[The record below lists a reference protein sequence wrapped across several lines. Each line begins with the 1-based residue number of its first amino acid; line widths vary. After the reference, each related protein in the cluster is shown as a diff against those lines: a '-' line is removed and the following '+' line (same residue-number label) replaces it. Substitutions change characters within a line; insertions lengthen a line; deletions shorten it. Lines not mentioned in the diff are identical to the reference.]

1 MCKYWC
7 EHCRDYHGVRVR
19 CTEERPIGAS
29 SRSPGCSVPLFGELE
44 ELSRRADASAC
55 DGCCDEQPPY
65 RECSGCAA
73 ARTINEAGD
82 MLRKALRN

>member
-1 MCKYWC
+1 MSHFC
-7 EHCRDYHGVRVR
+7 EKCRNELLAASGECPNCDY
-19 CTEERPIGAS
+19 ES